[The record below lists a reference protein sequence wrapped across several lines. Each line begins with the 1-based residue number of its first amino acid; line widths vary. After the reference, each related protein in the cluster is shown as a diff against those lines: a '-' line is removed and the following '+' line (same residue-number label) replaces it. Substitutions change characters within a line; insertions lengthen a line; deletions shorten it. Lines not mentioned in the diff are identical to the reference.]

1 MDDGKV
7 WVSELVNGCTVF
19 AKFKKMAWK
28 EADMDR
34 QRHTKT
40 HLAILPILPGCS
52 RSCKT
57 VKCYR
62 MSLIICWL
70 ICPLW
75 TALLT
80 LPIITPTPARPWH
93 YQLQTAPTGR
103 TTCTVLLQ
111 FKHCTYGRAA
121 LTFGG
126 LTHCPSEQDLLDLSS
141 SKFAFGN
148 HGSLVLGDFSFFTPK
163 HSNISKLRSLLMIQI
178 NRISVEQQEM
188 SCIHSLSCWHDDPWL
203 FGALTAFNL
212 AKFYLH

>member
-28 EADMDR
+28 EAGMDR
-34 QRHTKT
+34 QWHTKT

-62 MSLIICWL
+62 MSLIICW
-70 ICPLW
+70 ITFPLW

-111 FKHCTYGRAA
+111 FKRNITAEPHWHLGVWPIVQQNKTSW
-121 LTFGG
+121 T
-126 LTHCPSEQDLLDLSS
+126 LSS
-141 SKFAFGN
+141 SKFAFGD
-148 HGSLVLGDFSFFTPK
+148 HGSDRINPLFGDFSFFTPK
-163 HSNISKLRSLLMIQI
+163 HSNNISKTC
-178 NRISVEQQEM
+178 M
-188 SCIHSLSCWHDDPWL
+188 STAVYCIHSLSCRYYDHWL
-203 FGALTAFNL
+203 FGALL
-212 AKFYLH
+212 I